1 MSIRWTNPSNR
12 SQGVTIAT
20 VDGDEVK
27 LKSRDCITF
36 TKRGLDH
43 TSYGVV
49 SHFSANSSGP
59 TGIIYVAINDDGSFV
74 PTGGYLQ
81 GEKFLQTINDS
92 DVLTTVVKL
101 DACPSIDLTNSFGR
115 LALMGGKRRNTR
127 KSSSKKAKKV
137 SKKSKKVSKKSK
149 KASKKSKKV
158 SKKSKKV
165 SRK

>member
-12 SQGVTIAT
+12 SEGVTIGT
-20 VDGDEVK
+20 DGGEVE

-127 KSSSKKAKKV
+127 KSSSKKAKK
-137 SKKSKKVSKKSK
+137 SK
-149 KASKKSKKV
+149 KASKKSKKA
-158 SKKSKKV
+158 KKSKKV